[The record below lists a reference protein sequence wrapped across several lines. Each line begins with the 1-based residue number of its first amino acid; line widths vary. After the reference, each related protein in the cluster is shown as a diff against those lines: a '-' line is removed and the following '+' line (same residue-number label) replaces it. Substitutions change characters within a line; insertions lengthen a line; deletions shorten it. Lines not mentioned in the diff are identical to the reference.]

1 VNNKQH
7 SAALPAADSLAIELR
22 FAAQV
27 TAALTAQTPNLPHDV
42 SERLRFAREQA
53 LARAREQ
60 HRLAATPSRA
70 VVGVSSS
77 GLGVLGGVAPWW
89 QRVASLLP
97 LVVLVAGLVAIDQW
111 STREQVLAA
120 AEIDSQLLADDLP
133 PDAYSDP
140 GFAEFLRSP
149 PP

>member
-1 VNNKQH
+1 V
-7 SAALPAADSLAIELR
+7 
-22 FAAQV
+22 
-27 TAALTAQTPNLPHDV
+27 
-42 SERLRFAREQA
+42 
-53 LARAREQ
+53 
-60 HRLAATPSRA
+60 
-70 VVGVSSS
+70 
-77 GLGVLGGVAPWW
+77 
-89 QRVASLLP
+89 LP

-133 PDAYSDP
+133 PDAYGDP

>member
-7 SAALPAADSLAIELR
+7 SAGSSGSDASSIELR
-22 FAAQV
+22 FAACV
-27 TAALTAQTPNLPHDV
+27 AGALTAHSQGLPHDV

-53 LARAREQ
+53 LVQARERQ
-60 HRLAATPSRA
+60 RAATSNSSL
-70 VVGVSSS
+70 VLGVSSS
-77 GLGVLGGVAPWW
+77 GLGVLGGMAPWW
-89 QRVASLLP
+89 QRAASLLP

-120 AEIDSQLLADDLP
+120 AEIDSHLLADDLP
-133 PDAYSDP
+133 PDAYGDP

>member
-1 VNNKQH
+1 MNKQQH
-7 SAALPAADSLAIELR
+7 RAALPANDSSAIEVRL
-22 FAAQV
+22 AARL
-27 TAALTAQTPNLPHDV
+27 AGALTVRAQSLPQDV

-60 HRLAATPSRA
+60 QRTAATSPA
-70 VVGVSSS
+70 VVGVSA
-77 GLGVLGGVAPWW
+77 GGVGALGGFAPWW
-89 QRVASLLP
+89 QRAASLLP
-97 LVVLVAGLVAIDQW
+97 LLVLVAGLVAIDQW
-111 STREQVLAA
+111 STYEQVLAA

>member
-7 SAALPAADSLAIELR
+7 SAGSSVNDASSIELR
-22 FAAQV
+22 FAARV
-27 TAALTAQTPNLPHDV
+27 AGALTAHAQGLPHDV
-42 SERLRFAREQA
+42 SERLRFARDKA
-53 LARAREQ
+53 LAQARERQ
-60 HRLAATPSRA
+60 RLATATPGT
-70 VVGVSSS
+70 VVGVSSA
-77 GLGVLGGVAPWW
+77 GLGVLGGMASWW
-89 QRVASLLP
+89 QRAASLLP

-133 PDAYSDP
+133 PDAYKDP

-149 PP
+149 P